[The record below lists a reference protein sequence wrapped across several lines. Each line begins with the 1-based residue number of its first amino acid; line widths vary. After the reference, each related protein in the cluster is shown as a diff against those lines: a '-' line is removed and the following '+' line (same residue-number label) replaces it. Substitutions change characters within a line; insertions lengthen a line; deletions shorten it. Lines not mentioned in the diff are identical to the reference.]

1 MKSLIVILLVMMG
14 FVRAEASLACD
25 VCVQVDKM
33 AKAYEEDEKKAYDNF
48 NKLISQ
54 VQLSKDKAVRKQE
67 LTVIVKTAVLMEN
80 SDDRQELAPYLAD
93 MQKEYPQEFKEALGA
108 LPKEARK
115 SLEDQIKIANRLM
128 EKGEEP

>member
-1 MKSLIVILLVMMG
+1 MKALAILLFTMMA
-14 FVRAEASLACD
+14 VVARAEVSCELCGH
-25 VCVQVDKM
+25 VEKL
-33 AKAYEEDEKKAYDNF
+33 AKAYEDDERKAYEGF

-67 LTVIVKTAVLMEN
+67 LSLVVKTAVLMEN
-80 SDDRQELAPYLAD
+80 SDDRQELAQYLFD
-93 MQKEYPQEFKEALGA
+93 MQKEYPEDFKEALGV

-115 SLEDQIKIANRLM
+115 SLEAQIKIAKDLM